1 MNTAILRNVSRLMI
15 ISVVIASATYA
26 FNLWFFSSGSHLTA
40 TDAAFLEGIIF
51 ILMGVL
57 FLLGSGG
64 ISRAS
69 RQAAM
74 LAATAN
80 AVSGKQVIGPSEIFR
95 RDSWKPKGFTFWALT
110 LIIAGS
116 ILIAIYFASL

>member
-1 MNTAILRNVSRLMI
+1 M
-15 ISVVIASATYA
+15 VIASATYA
-26 FNLWFFSSGSHLTA
+26 FNLWFFSGGSHLTA
-40 TDAAFLEGIIF
+40 TDAAFLEGVIF
-51 ILMGVL
+51 VL
-57 FLLGSGG
+57 LGALLLLGSGG

-80 AVSGKQVIGPSEIFR
+80 AVSDKQVIGPSEIFR

-110 LIIAGS
+110 LITAGS